1 MNLVSVS
8 AKLLPDP
15 LFVRAIAYAQ
25 RRVEPEMVRIIA
37 SCPPRGTALDVGAW
51 YGPWT
56 YWLSRRVDSVVT
68 FEPNPDV
75 ARVVERTVARNVRFI
90 RAAASD
96 SAGVATLTLPP
107 GGFGTEGRAS
117 LEGLPG
123 STRTVEVETLRLDD
137 LDLGTVTFAKIDVE
151 GHEATALAGAER
163 LIERCRP
170 MLVIEIEQRHG
181 GIAPTVDMLK
191 EWGYRGQVL
200 VDGKWLALDQFDLAA
215 HQERYFAEHEPASYL
230 GTILRKER
238 YINNVVFTHESKA
251 ANLV

>member
-37 SCPPRGTALDVGAW
+37 SCPPQGTALDVGAW

-56 YWLSRRVDSVVT
+56 YWLSRRVESVVT
-68 FEPNPDV
+68 FEPNPEV
-75 ARVVERTVARNVRFI
+75 ARVVEHTVGKNVRFI

-96 SAGVATLTLPP
+96 TSGVATLTLPP

-123 STRTVEVETLRLDD
+123 SNRTVEVETLRLDD
-137 LDLGTVTFAKIDVE
+137 LDLGTVNFAKIDVE
-151 GHEATALAGAER
+151 GHEVTSLSGAER
-163 LIERCRP
+163 LIERCHP

-191 EWGYRGQVL
+191 AWGYRGQVL
-200 VDGKWLALDQFDLAA
+200 VDGRWLLLDEFDLAG
-215 HQERYFAEHEPASYL
+215 HQERYVAEHEPASYL
-230 GTILRKER
+230 GTMFLKER

-251 ANLV
+251 STLL